1 MKIFIGFVLGF
12 IVATLGVDRS
22 IELAKDGVNAAQT
35 EIKKL
40 DK

>member
-1 MKIFIGFVLGF
+1 MKLIIGFVLGF
-12 IVATLGVDRS
+12 VVATLGVDRS
-22 IELAKDGVNAAQT
+22 VDLVKDGVNAAQV

>member
-1 MKIFIGFVLGF
+1 MKFILGFIIGF

-22 IELAKDGVNAAQT
+22 VDLVKDGVNAAQT

>member
-1 MKIFIGFVLGF
+1 MNFVIGFILGF
-12 IVATLGVDRS
+12 VVATLGIDRS
-22 IELAKDGVNAAQT
+22 VELAKDGVNAAQT